1 MPLIGKSRVFRPR
14 YLRYRGVCHGVG
26 SRHLCGTGRDIPIE
40 EWPSVSI
47 FWLRNNKYKQITGA

>member
-14 YLRYRGVCHGVG
+14 CLRYRGVRHGVG

-40 EWPSVSI
+40 EC
-47 FWLRNNKYKQITGA
+47 LA